1 MAEQTTAVSLISKM
15 EAKYEIF
22 GQSINLTPKM
32 VRELLV
38 RGDASKVTD
47 TDIVEFISMC
57 KFNKLNPFTKE
68 AFLVKYGDKP
78 ASIITSQEAFMKRAD
93 ACEEYDGIESGIIV
107 VRDGHVLDLNGAFK
121 LPTDTLVGG
130 WAIVHRTD
138 KKHPFEARISMA
150 EYDKGQSTWKQMP
163 CTMINKCAKVA
174 ALRMAFPTQLGAMY
188 ISDEMPSA
196 PIDIPHEDV
205 TNQEI
210 QEKANKQDLPP
221 EPQPEAK
228 PEGKSDVPPELQLS

>member
-15 EAKYEIF
+15 EAKYEVF
-22 GQSINLTPKM
+22 GQEITLTPKM
-32 VRELLV
+32 VKDLLV
-38 RGDASKVTD
+38 RGDASKVND

-68 AFLVKYGDKP
+68 AYLVKYGDKP
-78 ASIITSQEAFMKRAD
+78 ASIITSLEAFMKRAD
-93 ACEEYDGIESGIIV
+93 DCDGYEGIESGIIV
-107 VRDGHVLDLNGAFK
+107 VRDGQVLDLVGTFK

-130 WAIVHRTD
+130 WAIVHRSD
-138 KKHPFEARISMA
+138 RKYPFEVRISLS

-163 CTMINKCAKVA
+163 CVMINKCAKVA
-174 ALRMAFPTQLGAMY
+174 ALRTAFPTQLGAMY
-188 ISDEMPSA
+188 VSDEMPST

-205 TNQEI
+205 T
-210 QEKANKQDLPP
+210 EKKVLENANKHDLPP
-221 EPQPEAK
+221 EPHPEAK